1 MEKDIRQMSMAER
14 FKYLNK
20 KKAEMYNV
28 KKDSKKSESKFN

>member
-28 KKDSKKSESKFN
+28 KKDSKKSERKFK

>member
-1 MEKDIRQMSMAER
+1 MSMAER

-28 KKDSKKSESKFN
+28 KKDSKNLERKSKY